1 MLLQFS
7 TIRQR
12 SAISLANIPEE
23 LASWLCD
30 PCSHTGAH
38 TQKVPMF
45 GLVLYY
51 CFLEVLKSFSTR
63 ALHFRFFHFFFFT
76 RSYKLWSLSCLGC
89 NVSRSY
95 NPEFIQNNQVFS
107 SYFSDFC
114 CLTILVCTALIIR
127 NRILLIKGRINVR
140 NQSSDLR
147 RPLLSGAD
155 PALAQ
160 P

>member
-63 ALHFRFFHFFFFT
+63 ALHFRFLHFFFSLDLT
-76 RSYKLWSLSCLGC
+76 SYRACPAWDVMFLG
-89 NVSRSY
+89 
-95 NPEFIQNNQVFS
+95 PIIQNSFRTTRYSPATSQTSV
-107 SYFSDFC
+107 
-114 CLTILVCTALIIR
+114 ALLFWSA
-127 NRILLIKGRINVR
+127 LL
-140 NQSSDLR
+140 
-147 RPLLSGAD
+147 
-155 PALAQ
+155 
-160 P
+160 